1 MRGSVTMRGLAL
13 AGICA
18 VVCGLAAQGQTP
30 AAGPI
35 VIRGGKLLTVTHGVI
50 ENGVLV
56 MEDGKIAAVGAA
68 GSVRIPAGATVVD
81 AKGMTVYPGLF
92 DAETNLGLVEIGSD
106 AMTSDLNEVSD
117 EIMPHMHVYD
127 AFHAETMRIP
137 IARYNGVT
145 NAIVAPGP
153 RDLISG
159 QDALIQLYGADR
171 DAMIL
176 GRDVALAVN
185 YGAEQRRLPRAGMEG
200 GGGGGAPKY
209 PSTRM
214 GLITELRQTFLD
226 TQDYVRRKAAAEKKG
241 DGSFKTDLRYEA
253 LIPYLRGQKPVV
265 IGVQQAYEIEPIM
278 NVAQEFHLKVI
289 LNHVN
294 HTQDALDQIAAY
306 KVPVIFS
313 SIWDLP
319 DADERYDAVYS
330 LPGKMAKLGI
340 QVAISTDNA
349 EKDRNL
355 AYAAGFAVAFGMSY
369 DDALKSITLNP
380 AQMFGVGDQYGSLD
394 AGKVANVVIANGDPL
409 DVRTSVQQVY
419 INGIPVPMVTR
430 QTELRDAYATH

>member
-1 MRGSVTMRGLAL
+1 MKALAL
-13 AGICA
+13 
-18 VVCGLAAQGQTP
+18 VLVSLTMCGLPMQAQAP

-35 VIRGGKLLTVTHGVI
+35 VIRGGKLLTITHGVI

-56 MEDGKIAAVGAA
+56 MQDGKIAAVGTA
-68 GSVRIPAGATVVD
+68 GSVQIPAGATIVD

-106 AMTSDLNEVSD
+106 AMTTDLNEVSD

-127 AFHAETMRIP
+127 AFHAESMRIP

-159 QDALIQLYGADR
+159 QDALIQLYGGDR
-171 DAMIL
+171 DEMIL
-176 GRDVALAVN
+176 GRDVALAAN
-185 YGAEQRRLPRAGMEG
+185 YGAEQRRIPQEG
-200 GGGGGAPKY
+200 GGGVPKY

-226 TQDYVRRKAAAEKKG
+226 TQDYIRRKAAAEKKA

-253 LIPYLRGQKPVV
+253 LIPYLQGHKPVV
-265 IGVQQAYEIEPIM
+265 IGVHQAYEVEPIM
-278 NVAQEFHLKVI
+278 NVAQEFHLRVI

-294 HTQDALDQIAAY
+294 HTQDVLDKIAAY

-319 DADERYDAVYS
+319 EADERYDAVYS

-355 AYAAGFAVAFGMSY
+355 AYAAGFAVAYGMPY
-369 DDALKSITLNP
+369 EDALKSITLNP
-380 AQMFGVGDQYGSLD
+380 AEMFGVGDQYGSLD

-430 QTELRDAYATH
+430 QTDLRDAYATH